1 MSGPGFLFDT
11 SVWLALAFTTHPL
24 HGPAEAAFVAASP
37 ARPAVLCRATQQSV
51 LRLLTTASMA
61 RQFGVPPATNREAL
75 SLLDNWSGSASV
87 AYREEPPSVFPRW
100 RTLADLTSASPKRWM
115 DAYLAAFAIE
125 AGLDFVT
132 GDGAFATF
140 PGLNPTVLV
149 PPKPAGQQPA
159 GQGGGS
165 PP

>member
-11 SVWLALAFTTHPL
+11 SVWLGLAFTTHPL
-24 HGPAEAAFVAASP
+24 HAPAEAAFVAASAAKP
-37 ARPAVLCRATQQSV
+37 AAFCRATQQSV
-51 LRLLTTASMA
+51 LRLLTTASMVGP
-61 RQFGVPPATNREAL
+61 FGVPPATNHEAL
-75 SLLDNWSGSASV
+75 SILDNWLGSASV
-87 AYREEPPSVFPRW
+87 AYREETPGLFPRW
-100 RTLADLTSASPKRWM
+100 RALADLTSASPKRWM

-132 GDGAFATF
+132 GDGAFAAF

-149 PPKPAGQQPA
+149 PPAPAGPQPA
-159 GQGGGS
+159 GRGGGS